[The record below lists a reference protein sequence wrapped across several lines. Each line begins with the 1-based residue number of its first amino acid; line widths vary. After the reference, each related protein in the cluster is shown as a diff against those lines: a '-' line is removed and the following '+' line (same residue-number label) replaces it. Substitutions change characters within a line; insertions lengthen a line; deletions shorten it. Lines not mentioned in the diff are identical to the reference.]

1 MRKQSVVAALGLVSL
16 VSFPVFAD
24 LSMTMVGRYQSGI
37 YGEGAAEII
46 DYHQKTQKA
55 YVVNGA
61 KNRVDIIDLS
71 AVNTTAVKNPLTAST
86 LSAQYLQL
94 PQSVTLASKQIIPL
108 GGANSLSIYN
118 DLLAIAVANED
129 KQAEG
134 VVLFYRLDSA
144 SPELFTA
151 VEVGSLPDM
160 VMFTP
165 DGSKAIV
172 ANEGEPSS
180 DYKRDPNGS
189 ISVIAIKQGKPED
202 TATMLGFEKFE
213 EQKAALIADGFKFAS
228 PKNSSLAQD
237 IEPEYITVSQDSKK
251 AWVSLQENNALAEVD
266 LSSLTITQI
275 HGLGYKD
282 LGDEKNA
289 LDVSDKDQAIN
300 IKPRQGVFSL
310 YQPDTI
316 TSYSVDGEQYIVTA
330 NEGDARDY
338 WFSAPNEVACINAGG
353 LEFDEEDGCLGYSEE
368 TRAGELALSE
378 HHPQA
383 KNLSKAELGRL
394 KVTTA
399 LGDENNDGVFEKLF
413 AYGGRSFSI
422 WNSQGEQVFDS
433 GSDFERITADRLGSM
448 FNSDESKNKGD
459 SRSDDKGVEPEAL
472 AIGQV
477 NDRTYAFIGLE
488 RMGGIFIYDI
498 TKPSEA
504 KYIDYILN
512 RAVEAEYKI
521 DDSTS
526 PVTLSGRYQ
535 QAGDLAPE
543 GIKFV
548 PAAYSPTKNAM
559 LLVANEVSGTVSVY
573 DVQSS
578 MKH

>member
-1 MRKQSVVAALGLVSL
+1 MRKQSIAAALGLVSL

-46 DYHQKTQKA
+46 DYHKKTQQA

-71 AVNTTAVKNPLTAST
+71 AVNTKAVKNPLTANT
-86 LSAQYLQL
+86 LHAHYLQL
-94 PQSVTLASKQIIPL
+94 PKSVTLASKQSVPL
-108 GGANSLSIYN
+108 GGANSLSIHN
-118 DLLAIAVANED
+118 NLLAIAVANAD
-129 KQAEG
+129 KQAKG
-134 VVLFYRLDSA
+134 VVLFYQLGA
-144 SPELFTA
+144 ESPELITA

-160 VMFTP
+160 VTFTP
-165 DGSKAIV
+165 DGSKAVV

-189 ISVIAIKQGKPED
+189 ISVIAIINDKPAK
-202 TATMLGFEKFE
+202 TATTLGFEKFE
-213 EQKAALIADGFKFAS
+213 AQKAALIADGFKFAS
-228 PKNSSLAQD
+228 PATSSLSQD
-237 IEPEYITVSQDSKK
+237 IEPEYITVSQNSKT

-266 LSSLTITQI
+266 LSSLTVTQI

-289 LDVSDKDQAIN
+289 LDVSDKDKAIN

-338 WFSAPNEVACINAGG
+338 WFSAPNEVACISAGG
-353 LEFDEEDGCLGYSEE
+353 LEYDEEDGCLGYSEE
-368 TRAGELALSE
+368 TRAGKLTLSDN
-378 HHPQA
+378 HPQA
-383 KNLSKAELGRL
+383 NNLSKTELGRL

-399 LGDENNDGVFEKLF
+399 LGDDNNDGVYEKLF

-433 GSDFERITADRLGSM
+433 GSDFERITAERLGNK

-472 AIGQV
+472 AIGTI

-512 RAVEAEYKI
+512 RATDATYGI
-521 DDSTS
+521 DDSTA
-526 PVTLSGRYQ
+526 PATLSGSYK

-548 PAAYSPTKNAM
+548 PAVYSPTKNAM
-559 LLVANEVSGTVSVY
+559 LLVANEVSGTVAVY
-573 DVQSS
+573 DVQ
-578 MKH
+578 